1 MKMKEKLARF
11 MQGRYGNDQLNN
23 FLMKAFLVEFL
34 LYFLLRAVSRGLS
47 AVMYYLGFATIIYVY
62 YRLFSRNIYKRASE
76 NQAFLNKTANI
87 RSKINSQKS
96 IMKQRKT
103 HRIYKCPTCKQKVRV
118 PKGKGKISIHCPKCD
133 TYFIK
138 RS

>member
-1 MKMKEKLARF
+1 MKEKLARF
-11 MQGRYGNDQLNN
+11 MQGRYGNDQLNS
-23 FLMKAFLVEFL
+23 FLMKLFLIEFI
-34 LYFLLRAVSRGLS
+34 LYFLLNGISREFGT
-47 AVMYYLGFATIIYVY
+47 VMYYLGFATIIYTY
-62 YRLFSRNIYKRASE
+62 YRMFSRNIYKRASE

-103 HRIYKCPTCKQKVRV
+103 HRIYKCPTCNQKVRV

>member
-1 MKMKEKLARF
+1 MKEKLARF

-34 LYFLLRAVSRGLS
+34 LYFLLRGVSKGLS

-76 NQAFLNKTANI
+76 NQAFLNKTVNI

-96 IMKQRKT
+96 MMQQRKT

>member
-23 FLMKAFLVEFL
+23 FLMKTFLVEFI
-34 LYFLLRAVSRGLS
+34 LYFLLRGVSRGLS
-47 AVMYYLGFATIIYVY
+47 TLMYYLGFATIIYVY
-62 YRLFSRNIYKRASE
+62 YRLLSRNIYKRASE

-87 RSKINSQKS
+87 RNKINSQKS
-96 IMKQRKT
+96 IIKQRKT

>member
-1 MKMKEKLARF
+1 MY
-11 MQGRYGNDQLNN
+11 GRYGNDQLNN
-23 FLMKAFLVEFL
+23 FLMKTFLVEFI
-34 LYFLLRAVSRGLS
+34 LYFLLRGVSRGLS
-47 AVMYYLGFATIIYVY
+47 TLMYYLGFATIIYVY
-62 YRLFSRNIYKRASE
+62 YRLLSRNIYKRASE

-87 RSKINSQKS
+87 RNKINSQKS
-96 IMKQRKT
+96 IIKQRKT

>member
-1 MKMKEKLARF
+1 MKEKLARF

-23 FLMKAFLVEFL
+23 FLMKAFLIEFL
-34 LYFLLRAVSRGLS
+34 LYFLLRGVSRGLS
-47 AVMYYLGFATIIYVY
+47 TVMYYLGFATIIYVY

-76 NQAFLNKTANI
+76 NQAFLNKTVNI

-96 IMKQRKT
+96 MMQQRKT

-118 PKGKGKISIHCPKCD
+118 PKGKGKISIHCPNCD

>member
-1 MKMKEKLARF
+1 MKEKLARF

-23 FLMKAFLVEFL
+23 FLMRAFLVEFL
-34 LYFLLRAVSRGLS
+34 LYFLLRGVSKGLS

-76 NQAFLNKTANI
+76 NQAFLNKTTNI
-87 RSKINSQKS
+87 RYKINRQKS
-96 IMKQRKT
+96 IIQQRKT

>member
-1 MKMKEKLARF
+1 MKEKLARF

-34 LYFLLRAVSRGLS
+34 LYFLLRGVSRGLS
-47 AVMYYLGFATIIYVY
+47 TVMYYLGFATIIYVY

-76 NQAFLNKTANI
+76 NQAFLNKTVNI

-96 IMKQRKT
+96 MMQQRKT

>member
-1 MKMKEKLARF
+1 MY
-11 MQGRYGNDQLNN
+11 GRYGNDQLNN
-23 FLMKAFLVEFL
+23 FLMKTFLVEFIL
-34 LYFLLRAVSRGLS
+34 CFLLRGVSRGLS
-47 AVMYYLGFATIIYVY
+47 TLMYYLGFATIIYVY
-62 YRLFSRNIYKRASE
+62 YRLLSRNIYKRASE

-87 RSKINSQKS
+87 RNKINSQKS
-96 IMKQRKT
+96 IIKQRKT

>member
-1 MKMKEKLARF
+1 MKEKLARF

-34 LYFLLRAVSRGLS
+34 LYFLLRGVSKGLS

-62 YRLFSRNIYKRASE
+62 YRLFSRNIYKRAFE

>member
-1 MKMKEKLARF
+1 MKEKLARF

>member
-34 LYFLLRAVSRGLS
+34 LYFLLRGVSKGLS

>member
-1 MKMKEKLARF
+1 MKEKLARF

-23 FLMKAFLVEFL
+23 FLMKAFLIEFL
-34 LYFLLRAVSRGLS
+34 LYFLLRGVSRGLS
-47 AVMYYLGFATIIYVY
+47 TVMYYLGFATIIYVY

-76 NQAFLNKTANI
+76 NQAFLNKTVNI

-96 IMKQRKT
+96 MMQQRKT

>member
-1 MKMKEKLARF
+1 MKEKLARF

-34 LYFLLRAVSRGLS
+34 LYFLLRGVSTGLS

>member
-1 MKMKEKLARF
+1 MKEKLARF
-11 MQGRYGNDQLNN
+11 MQGRYGNDQLNS
-23 FLMKAFLVEFL
+23 FLMKLFLIEFI
-34 LYFLLRAVSRGLS
+34 LYFLLNGISREFGT
-47 AVMYYLGFATIIYVY
+47 VMYYLGFATIIYTY
-62 YRLFSRNIYKRASE
+62 YRMFSRNIYKRASE
-76 NQAFLNKTANI
+76 NQVFLNKTANI
-87 RSKINSQKS
+87 RSNINSQKS

-103 HRIYKCPTCKQKVRV
+103 HRIYKCPTCNQKVRV

>member
-1 MKMKEKLARF
+1 MKEKLARF

-34 LYFLLRAVSRGLS
+34 LYFLLRGVSRGLS
-47 AVMYYLGFATIIYVY
+47 TVMYYLGFATIIYVY

-96 IMKQRKT
+96 MMQQRKT

>member
-1 MKMKEKLARF
+1 MKEKLARF

-23 FLMKAFLVEFL
+23 FLMKTFLVEFL
-34 LYFLLRAVSRGLS
+34 LYFLLRGVSRGLS
-47 AVMYYLGFATIIYVY
+47 TVMYYLGFATIIYVY

-76 NQAFLNKTANI
+76 NQAFLNKTTNI
-87 RSKINSQKS
+87 RYKINRQKS
-96 IMKQRKT
+96 IIQQRKT

>member
-1 MKMKEKLARF
+1 MPDLT
-11 MQGRYGNDQLNN
+11 GNIIN
-23 FLMKAFLVEFL
+23 LVFGL
-34 LYFLLRAVSRGLS
+34 LS
-47 AVMYYLGFATIIYVY
+47 AGLLA
-62 YRLFSRNIYKRASE
+62 FSRNIYKRASE
-76 NQAFLNKTANI
+76 NQVFLNKTANI
-87 RSKINSQKS
+87 RSKINSQKF

-103 HRIYKCPTCKQKVRV
+103 HRIYKCPTCNQKVRV

>member
-1 MKMKEKLARF
+1 MKT
-11 MQGRYGNDQLNN
+11 
-23 FLMKAFLVEFL
+23 FLVEFI
-34 LYFLLRAVSRGLS
+34 LYFLLRGVSRGLS
-47 AVMYYLGFATIIYVY
+47 TLMYYLGFATIIYVY
-62 YRLFSRNIYKRASE
+62 YRLLSRNIYKRASE

-87 RSKINSQKS
+87 RNKINSQKS
-96 IMKQRKT
+96 IIKQRKT

>member
-1 MKMKEKLARF
+1 MKEKLARF
-11 MQGRYGNDQLNN
+11 MQGRYGNDQLNSFFMKL
-23 FLMKAFLVEFL
+23 FLIEFI
-34 LYFLLRAVSRGLS
+34 LYFLLNGVSRKFGT
-47 AVMYYLGFATIIYVY
+47 VMYFLGFATIIYTY
-62 YRLFSRNIYKRASE
+62 YRMFSRNIYKRASE
-76 NQAFLNKTANI
+76 NQVFLNKTANI

-103 HRIYKCPTCKQKVRV
+103 HRIYKCPTCNQKVRV

>member
-1 MKMKEKLARF
+1 MKEKLARF
-11 MQGRYGNDQLNN
+11 MQGRYGNDQLNS
-23 FLMKAFLVEFL
+23 FLMKLFLIEFIV
-34 LYFLLRAVSRGLS
+34 YFLLSGVSREL
-47 AVMYYLGFATIIYVY
+47 ATVMYYLGFATIIYTY
-62 YRLFSRNIYKRASE
+62 YRMLSRNIYKRASE

-87 RSKINSQKS
+87 RNKINSQKS
-96 IMKQRKT
+96 IMKQRKNY
-103 HRIYKCPTCKQKVRV
+103 RIYKCPTCKQKVRV

>member
-1 MKMKEKLARF
+1 MKEKLARF

-34 LYFLLRAVSRGLS
+34 LYFLLRGVSKGLS

>member
-1 MKMKEKLARF
+1 MKEKLARF

-23 FLMKAFLVEFL
+23 FLMKAFLIEFL
-34 LYFLLRAVSRGLS
+34 LYFLLRGVSRGLS
-47 AVMYYLGFATIIYVY
+47 TVMYYLGFATIIYVY

>member
-1 MKMKEKLARF
+1 MKEKLARF

-34 LYFLLRAVSRGLS
+34 LYFLLRGVSRGLS
-47 AVMYYLGFATIIYVY
+47 TAMYYLGFATIIYVY

-96 IMKQRKT
+96 MMQQRKT